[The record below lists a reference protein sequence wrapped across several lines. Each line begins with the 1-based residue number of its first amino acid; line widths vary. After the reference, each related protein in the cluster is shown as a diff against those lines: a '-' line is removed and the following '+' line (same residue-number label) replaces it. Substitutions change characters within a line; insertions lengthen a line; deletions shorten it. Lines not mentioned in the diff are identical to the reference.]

1 MKLKTL
7 NDIQVLDVKGFGR
20 ERVNEIVRE
29 RVKKE
34 AINWANDKESYE
46 KFDHKENYWRWV
58 FMNFHNITE
67 EDLK

>member
-7 NDIQVLDVKGFGR
+7 KDLRFADEGILVHADMLR
-20 ERVNEIVRE
+20 E
-29 RVKKE
+29 E